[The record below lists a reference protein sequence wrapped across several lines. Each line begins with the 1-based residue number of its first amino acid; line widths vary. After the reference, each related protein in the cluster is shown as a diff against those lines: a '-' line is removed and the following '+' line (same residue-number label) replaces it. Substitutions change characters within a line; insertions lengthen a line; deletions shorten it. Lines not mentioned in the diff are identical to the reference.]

1 MRTRF
6 NRHLGEFFQAAHLS
20 PGVTQLHALSLAA
33 AAGGH
38 SKAKHS
44 KHEKRFPLEFSPHQY
59 LIFLLHIAAEIEHA
73 LMVEYLYAAYA
84 LGGPQVPEQ
93 HRDEVRRWQEII
105 AGIAKEEM
113 GHLMTVQNLL
123 RSLGGPLNLD
133 REDYPWDSGMVP
145 FPFRLEPLTL
155 PSLARFV
162 VAESPP
168 HWAGPEAE
176 EIREMA
182 KQGITADA
190 KLHRVG
196 ELYDLLGEII
206 ADEDC
211 IPDSFFRA
219 STLPYQASWD
229 EWGRGYKGG
238 ARGNTQG
245 GAPAGTPDV
254 LLLQISSRTEALA
267 AIKAISTQGEASP
280 SDKIDAPSHF
290 ARFLRI
296 YRQFPKDQKWASR
309 QAPINPIVPNGFT
322 VETPDVTPIEDPE
335 AQLWG
340 SLFNIRYQLLLTSL
354 LHTFDYPSNLDPH
367 SQATPRGLLIHTTF
381 GEMYNLRA
389 ISLMLVQTPLKT
401 GDNEKVAGPPFQ
413 MPYTLELPV
422 DAVDR
427 WRVHLDLFEGTKRVV
442 GKLLPKT
449 APARH
454 TYLQALLEGDARN
467 AAAIQTML
475 NCEAHST
482 LLHAQR

>member
-6 NRHLGEFFQAAHLS
+6 NRHLGEFFKGTHHA
-20 PGVTQLHALSLAA
+20 PGVTKLHSLSLGAA
-33 AAGGH
+33 AECPSTAN
-38 SKAKHS
+38 SND
-44 KHEKRFPLEFSPHQY
+44 EKDFPLEFSPHQY

-73 LMVEYLYAAYA
+73 LMVEYLYAGYT
-84 LGGPQVPEQ
+84 LGGPQVPEE
-93 HRDEVRRWQEII
+93 HREEVARWQEII

-123 RSLGGPLNLD
+123 RVLGGPLNLD

-162 VAESPP
+162 VAESPAD
-168 HWAGPEAE
+168 WDGPEAE
-176 EIREMA
+176 EIKEMA
-182 KQGITADA
+182 KQGMPAEA
-190 KLHRVG
+190 QLHRVG
-196 ELYDLLGEII
+196 KLYDLLMEII
-206 ADEDC
+206 ADEEC

-238 ARGNTQG
+238 ARGNSHGCTV
-245 GAPAGTPDV
+245 AGTPDV
-254 LLLQISSRTEALA
+254 ILLQISSRTEALA
-267 AIKAISTQGEASP
+267 ALKAISTQGEANL
-280 SDKIDAPSHF
+280 SDKADAPSHF
-290 ARFLRI
+290 ARFLGI
-296 YRQFPKDQKWASR
+296 YRQFPTKQNWASR
-309 QAPINPIVPNGFT
+309 LAPINPIVPNGFT
-322 VETPDVTPIEDPE
+322 PETDDVTPIEAPE

-340 SLFNIRYQLLLTSL
+340 SLFNVRYQLLLTSL

-401 GDNEKVAGPPFQ
+401 GDKDKVAGPPFQ

-442 GKLLPKT
+442 SKLLPLA

-475 NCEAHST
+475 NCEGHST
-482 LLHAQR
+482 LLHSQR